1 MADLTI
7 DLDSTRTMVEQFIP
21 FVRKVGVVLEE
32 ARPRHVKLRYP
43 PQDSNL
49 NHVGMQHAGA
59 LFTFG
64 ETCGGAAILVSFDL
78 EPVIL
83 VAKSARIDYRK
94 PVYDAIWCEIDVPAQ
109 TVERVERDL
118 AATGKALYPLT
129 MEATNAA
136 GELVF
141 QMTVDFHFRK
151 RA

>member
-1 MADLTI
+1 MRDLPVN
-7 DLDSTRTMVEQFIP
+7 LESTRIMVEEFIP

-32 ARPRHVKLRYP
+32 AGPRHVKLRYP
-43 PQDSNL
+43 AQDANL

-64 ETCGGAAILVSFDL
+64 ETCGGAAILTSFELND
-78 EPVIL
+78 VIL
-83 VAKSARIDYRK
+83 VAKGARIDYRK
-94 PVYDAIWCEIDVPAQ
+94 PVYDDIWCTIDVEPE

-118 AATGKALYPLT
+118 AANDKALYPLA
-129 MEATNAA
+129 MEVVNAA

-151 RA
+151 RG